1 MWRQCVLFPD
11 PKSGWEWAQ
20 DSVLGLQHVVRVLIT
35 LHRAGI
41 RQVLLPAG
49 SETLRPWLATVQ
61 QRRQDLPE
69 LIWLAQQAWP
79 RSEADDAC
87 AGPAR
92 GAAVDARSAPLVAR
106 GAWRRG
112 RWPSGVDAGR

>member
-79 RSEADDAC
+79 RSEADEPVL
-87 AGPAR
+87 GLQGGLLLTPAR
-92 GAAVDARSAPLVAR
+92 APLSGAR
-106 GAWRRG
+106 RLAARALAKWC
-112 RWPSGVDAGR
+112 